1 MTENMRD
8 VDHTHP
14 FGDASAARSFERGP
28 TVVTDG
34 GTPEADEG
42 DGTDDEQ
49 MADVDHA
56 PPQGDGANPAFER
69 GRKGQADVSVNETDD
84 TNNR

>member
-34 GTPEADEG
+34 GQ
-42 DGTDDEQ
+42 DEQ
-49 MADVDHA
+49 HDERMADVDHV
-56 PPQGDGANPAFER
+56 PPQGEGAAPAFER
-69 GRKGQADVSVNETDD
+69 GGNRQSDVAANDEDVYNE
-84 TNNR
+84 

>member
-1 MTENMRD
+1 MTDSMQD

-34 GTPEADEG
+34 GSPESDETS
-42 DGTDDEQ
+42 DGQ
-49 MADVDHA
+49 MADVDHV
-56 PPQGDGANPAFER
+56 PPHGEGAAPAFER
-69 GRKGQADVSVNETDD
+69 GGDRQADVVTHDEGVYNE
-84 TNNR
+84 